1 MLGWFNSIFGMENL
15 HSYDKILEYRHNGDA
30 FLLFLFQNL
39 GIRRMLF
46 HKYWKDNYT
55 EPVSMQ
61 DLNSAIQCTSASSK
75 GWTREWKKKRHLL
88 VFQRKVNGIMWLSMG
103 NVFILNPVF

>member
-1 MLGWFNSIFGMENL
+1 MENL

-75 GWTREWKKKRHLL
+75 G
-88 VFQRKVNGIMWLSMG
+88 
-103 NVFILNPVF
+103 